1 MPTIAE
7 AILEGARRLEQ
18 AGESEARRT
27 AGLLLAYRLR
37 VDRTHLL
44 THPEQAIS
52 AEDRQAFLQMI
63 ERRAAGEPVQYITE
77 HQEFYGRDF
86 LVTPAVLIPRPETE
100 FLIERVLALV
110 RDMQQAAPLIVDL
123 GTGSGCIAVTLAV
136 ELPAAR
142 IIATDISGAA
152 LEVARQNVAQHG
164 VSARIEFYEGDLLAP
179 LIALG
184 LDNRVDI
191 LASNPPYVAE
201 NQPEMVQRDVRE
213 FEPHGALFGG
223 ADGLN
228 FYRRLLVEAFS
239 VVRPGGFLVCE
250 IGYSQL
256 DAIAEMV
263 AASHWQLVEII
274 HDLQGIARTLVI
286 RKTPEGARRPLLDE

>member
-1 MPTIAE
+1 VPTIAE
-7 AILEGARRLEQ
+7 AIREGARRLEQ

-27 AGLLLAYRLR
+27 AGLLLAYRLK

-52 AEDRQAFLQMI
+52 VEDRQAFMQMI
-63 ERRAAGEPVQYITE
+63 ERRAAGEPAQYITG

-100 FLIERVLALV
+100 FLVERVLALA
-110 RDMQQAAPLIVDL
+110 RDTQQAAPLIVDL

-152 LEVARQNVAQHG
+152 LAIARQNAAQHG
-164 VSARIEFYEGDLLAP
+164 VGARIEFYEGDLVAP
-179 LIALG
+179 LTAHG

-201 NQPEMVQRDVRE
+201 NQPELVQRDVRE

-223 ADGLN
+223 ADGLS

-256 DAIAEMV
+256 DAIAELV
-263 AASHWQLVEII
+263 AASRWQLVEII

-286 RKTPEGARRPLLDE
+286 RKAPEGARRPLLDE

>member
-1 MPTIAE
+1 VPTIAE
-7 AILEGARRLEQ
+7 AIREGARRLEQ
-18 AGESEARRT
+18 AGESGARRT
-27 AGLLLAYRLR
+27 AGLLLAHRLK

-52 AEDRQAFLQMI
+52 AEALQAFLQMI
-63 ERRAAGEPVQYITE
+63 ERRAAGEPVQYITG

-86 LVTPAVLIPRPETE
+86 LVAPAVLIPRPETE
-100 FLIERVLALV
+100 FLVERVLALV
-110 RDMQQAAPLIVDL
+110 GDMQQAAPLIVDL

-142 IIATDISGAA
+142 LVATDISGAA
-152 LEVARQNVAQHG
+152 LAVARQNAARHG
-164 VSARIEFYEGDLLAP
+164 VGARIEFYEGDLMAP
-179 LIALG
+179 LTEAG

-201 NQPEMVQRDVRE
+201 NQPELVQRDVRE

-223 ADGLN
+223 ADGLS
-228 FYRRLLVEAFS
+228 FYRRLLVEAFG

-256 DAIAEMV
+256 DPIAELV
-263 AASHWQLVEII
+263 AASRWQLVEII

-286 RKTPEGARRPLLDE
+286 RKSAEGARRPLLDE